1 MLKKKPITPIQG
13 HGTETVVVTATVRTR
28 SVASASAASAAVT
41 KLLESSSKTTDTFRM
56 PVKSVEQ
63 LPMVVSEAPHSPA
76 TRQRLHSPSHSP
88 ASLRSAASPSTH
100 HPLMGLELQHA
111 IVDALTSE
119 ESLVEPREHK
129 KSMRQRWR

>member
-1 MLKKKPITPIQG
+1 MFQKKPITPIQG

-28 SVASASAASAAVT
+28 SAASASAASAAVT
-41 KLLESSSKTTDTFRM
+41 KLLEDSSKTTDTFRM

-63 LPMVVSEAPHSPA
+63 PPMVVSEAPHPLA
-76 TRQRLHSPSHSP
+76 TRLRLHSPSHSP
-88 ASLRSAASPSTH
+88 ATLPMAGSPSTH

-119 ESLVEPREHK
+119 ESLIEPREHK
-129 KSMRQRWR
+129 KTMRPRWR